1 MRVLTFTTLYPN
13 AQRPSHGIF
22 VENRITH
29 LAASGGATIQVVAP
43 IPYVPDLGIIPPT
56 YRVLAQVPRR
66 EVRRGLDVHHPRYL
80 LLPKVS
86 MLVAPFSLYL
96 AARSCLAAIKQS
108 GYQFDLIDAHY
119 FYPDGVAAVLLGR
132 DFDKPVTITA
142 RGSDINLIPQ
152 HSLPRQMIQWAAGQA
167 AGLITVSGALKDAL
181 INLGASADKIRVLR
195 NGVDLESFRPIER
208 EQARLRLGFTCTT
221 LITVGNLVPLKN
233 HDLVIRSLI
242 GMPEV
247 QLGIVGDGPEESN
260 LRRLASDLGVSHRVK
275 FFGRLPH
282 TSLPEIYGAADFLIL
297 PSSREGWANVLLECM
312 ACGTPVIGSNVG
324 GTPEVVATPRV
335 GALLENLTPEAI
347 TQVVRRLL
355 AQRLDRHAVRSYAE
369 GFSWDDTTRG
379 QLELFATIL
388 NGHPS

>member
-1 MRVLTFTTLYPN
+1 
-13 AQRPSHGIF
+13 
-22 VENRITH
+22 
-29 LAASGGATIQVVAP
+29 
-43 IPYVPDLGIIPPT
+43 
-56 YRVLAQVPRR
+56 
-66 EVRRGLDVHHPRYL
+66 
-80 LLPKVS
+80 
-86 MLVAPFSLYL
+86 
-96 AARSCLAAIKQS
+96 
-108 GYQFDLIDAHY
+108 
-119 FYPDGVAAVLLGR
+119 
-132 DFDKPVTITA
+132 
-142 RGSDINLIPQ
+142 
-152 HSLPRQMIQWAAGQA
+152 
-167 AGLITVSGALKDAL
+167 
-181 INLGASADKIRVLR
+181 
-195 NGVDLESFRPIER
+195 
-208 EQARLRLGFTCTT
+208 
-221 LITVGNLVPLKN
+221 LKN